1 MTQATDT
8 APPQGTAAR
17 TQRVLRRLNALGG
30 LIPQDLIA
38 LAARVFPAVVFW
50 QSARTKVEGFSIR
63 EQTFFLFEH
72 VYALPLI
79 PPALAAVLATIAEH
93 VLPVLLILGLM
104 SRASALGLL
113 IMTAVIQIFVF
124 PGAWVT
130 HGLWAVALLVVLA
143 NGPGRLSLDHLLGL
157 DRRAGAR

>member
-1 MTQATDT
+1 MIHVTETT
-8 APPQGTAAR
+8 PPQGTVAR
-17 TQRVLRRLNALGG
+17 TRQLVRRLNTLGG
-30 LIPQDLIA
+30 LVPHDLIA
-38 LAARVFPAVVFW
+38 LAARVFPATVFW
-50 QSARTKVEGFSIR
+50 QSARTKVEGFSIK

-79 PPALAAVLATIAEH
+79 PSAWAAVLATIAEH
-93 VLPVLLILGLM
+93 ILPMLLVLGLM
-104 SRASALGLL
+104 SRLSALSLL

-143 NGPGRLSLDHLLGL
+143 QGPGRLSLDHLLGL
-157 DRRAGAR
+157 DRGARPQ